1 MTWVQREAAF
11 RKLQR
16 DADIAAAERI
26 DRERYPELWIRA
38 GEPIAHR
45 GDLWEGDA
53 RRDEVGR

>member
-16 DADIAAAERI
+16 DADILAAEQA
-26 DRERYPELWIRA
+26 DRERHPELWLSA
-38 GEPIAHR
+38 GPPIGHR

-53 RRDEVGR
+53 RRDEGR